1 MDVHASQRRPIHRQP
16 QLSKLFAGDEE
27 RVAIRRGQ
35 DAVNRDM
42 LMKQIDDVAQCL
54 LDLDIVRPDCLERDE
69 VDYRGKFILDA
80 VIQFVQKGS
89 SL

>member
-1 MDVHASQRRPIHRQP
+1 VDVHASLRRPIHRQP
-16 QLSKLFAGDEE
+16 QLSKLFAGVEE

-69 VDYRGKFILDA
+69 VTEA
-80 VIQFVQKGS
+80 S
-89 SL
+89 SFLMR